1 MLNIKTFQVNMLGV
15 NCYIV
20 SDETCEAV
28 VIDCGAYTQY
38 EEQTLAR
45 YIESDGLTI
54 KHFLC
59 THMHFDHIFGNAF
72 IAETYGVKPKFH
84 AADQPL
90 YTTMPAQVMNF
101 LGQSYHKA
109 LPVAETYLTENDVIK
124 FGNHELSVI
133 HIPGHSPGG
142 LVFYCAE
149 EKILFSGDSLFQY
162 SIGRTDLPGGDYRTL
177 IENLTT
183 KVLTL
188 PQDVV
193 VYPGHGGTTTI
204 SNEIQ
209 SNPYL

>member
-1 MLNIKTFQVNMLGV
+1 M
-15 NCYIV
+15 
-20 SDETCEAV
+20 
-28 VIDCGAYTQY
+28 
-38 EEQTLAR
+38 
-45 YIESDGLTI
+45 
-54 KHFLC
+54 
-59 THMHFDHIFGNAF
+59 
-72 IAETYGVKPKFH
+72 KPKFH

-90 YTTMPAQVMNF
+90 YDNMPSQVMNF
-101 LGQSYHKA
+101 IGQSYHKP
-109 LPVAETYLTENDVIK
+109 LPAAETHLTENDVIK

-142 LVFYCAE
+142 LAFYCAE
-149 EKILFSGDSLFQY
+149 EKTLFSGDSLFQY

-177 IENLTT
+177 IENLTN

-204 SNEIQ
+204 GNEIQ